1 MKSKGGSSRRT
12 ARTMET
18 IIGSEKFA
26 RALNALVGKPLWD
39 AVAGE
44 TTGTN
49 VIFEFGRMLR
59 AKDVYENPT
68 VSEEDIFVGELS
80 ITVWCSWRIE
90 VGETRLL
97 VGCGDIHTEGGP
109 MQTGLQKLVGDVVT
123 KVSVES
129 FLDLLVFFRSGRR
142 LRLFCD
148 RREDDSAYGHYYLS
162 IIGERERLLYAAV
175 NGVITCERKPLPTRE
190 E

>member
-1 MKSKGGSSRRT
+1 MT
-12 ARTMET
+12 ET
-18 IIGSEKFA
+18 VIESEEFS
-26 RALNALVGKPLWD
+26 RALHALVGKPLWD

-49 VIFEFGRMLR
+49 VIFEFGRRLR

-68 VSEEDIFVGELS
+68 VSEEGIFVGELS
-80 ITVWCSWRIE
+80 IMVWCSWRIE

-109 MQTGLQKLVGDVVT
+109 MQSGLQKLVGDVVT
-123 KVSVES
+123 KASIES
-129 FLDLLVFFRSGRR
+129 FLDLLLFFRSGKR

-148 RREDDSAYGHYYLS
+148 RKEDDSAYGHYDVS
-162 IIGERERLLYAAV
+162 IIGERERLSYAAV
-175 NGVITCERKPLPTRE
+175 NGVITCERKPLVRE
-190 E
+190 EKG